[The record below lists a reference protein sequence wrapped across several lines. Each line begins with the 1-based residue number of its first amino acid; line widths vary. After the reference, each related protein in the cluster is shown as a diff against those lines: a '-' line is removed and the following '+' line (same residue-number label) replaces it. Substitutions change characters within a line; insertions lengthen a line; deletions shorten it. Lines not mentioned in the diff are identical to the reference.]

1 MPLPSHAKKKDS
13 RMKGVALVTGA
24 GRGLGR
30 ILAAFL
36 SGQGYDM
43 VITARTLSELQEVS
57 KSLDGIGMR
66 VVAISGDIT
75 DPAHR
80 TRLLQQTR
88 AMGGL
93 ALLVNNASELG
104 EIPRPELASASL
116 DRFRLTLETNLV
128 APIALI
134 QESLLQLE
142 KTRGLVVN
150 ISSDASQGGYE
161 RWGIYGSSKAALDL
175 ASKTLAAELR
185 PRHVSIVS
193 VDPGDMRTRMHQ
205 DAYPGE
211 DISDRPLPE
220 VTLPFW
226 AWLVSQDPARITGMR
241 YQAQG
246 TLWEIPA

>member
-1 MPLPSHAKKKDS
+1 
-13 RMKGVALVTGA
+13 MKGVALVTGA

-30 ILAAFL
+30 ILATFL

-57 KSLDGIGMR
+57 KSLDGTGVR
-66 VVAISGDIT
+66 VVAI
-75 DPAHR
+75 
-80 TRLLQQTR
+80 
-88 AMGGL
+88 
-93 ALLVNNASELG
+93 
-104 EIPRPELASASL
+104 
-116 DRFRLTLETNLV
+116 FRLTLETNLV

>member
-1 MPLPSHAKKKDS
+1 MTSK
-13 RMKGVALVTGA
+13 RVALITGA

-30 ILAAFL
+30 ILALFL
-36 SGQGYDM
+36 AGQGYDL
-43 VITARTLSELQEVS
+43 VVTSRTPNELLEAASSLESTHVRVTA
-57 KSLDGIGMR
+57 IP
-66 VVAISGDIT
+66 GDIT
-75 DPAHR
+75 GASHR
-80 TRLLQQTR
+80 TRLLEQTKG
-88 AMGGL
+88 MGGL
-93 ALLVNNASELG
+93 SLLVNNASDLG
-104 EIPRPELASASL
+104 EIPRPELAGASI

-134 QESLLQLE
+134 QEALPQLE
-142 KTRGLVVN
+142 ETKGMVVN

-161 RWGIYGSSKAALDL
+161 RWGVYGSSKAALDL

-185 PRHVSIVS
+185 PRNVYVVS

-205 DAYPGE
+205 DAFLGE

-226 AWLVSQDPARITGMR
+226 AWLVNQDPARITGMR

-246 TLWEIPA
+246 MLWEVPA

>member
-1 MPLPSHAKKKDS
+1 M
-13 RMKGVALVTGA
+13 RGIALVTGA

-30 ILAAFL
+30 TLATFL

-43 VITARTLSELQEVS
+43 VITARTSSELHDAS
-57 KSLDGIGMR
+57 KSLDGAGVR

-93 ALLVNNASELG
+93 ALLVNNASDLG

-134 QESLLQLE
+134 QESLSQLE
-142 KTRGLVVN
+142 KTRGLAVN
-150 ISSDASQGGYE
+150 ISSDASLGGYE

-193 VDPGDMRTRMHQ
+193 VDPGEMRTRMHQ
-205 DAYPGE
+205 DAFPAE

-226 AWLVSQDPARITGMR
+226 AWLVSQDPTRITGMR

>member
-1 MPLPSHAKKKDS
+1 
-13 RMKGVALVTGA
+13 MKGVALVTGA

-30 ILAAFL
+30 ILATFL
-36 SGQGYDM
+36 AGQGHDL
-43 VITARTLSELQEVS
+43 VITSRTPTELHDVAR
-57 KSLDGIGMR
+57 SLESTG
-66 VVAISGDIT
+66 VKVAPIPGDIT
-75 DPAHR
+75 DPTHR
-80 TRLLQQTR
+80 THLLQTN
-88 AMGGL
+88 AIGGL
-93 ALLVNNASELG
+93 SLLVNNASDLG

-116 DRFRLTLETNLV
+116 QRFRVTLETNLV
-128 APIALI
+128 APLALI
-134 QESLLQLE
+134 QESLPQLE
-142 KTRGLVVN
+142 QTRGLVVN

-175 ASKTLAAELR
+175 ASKTLAAELK
-185 PRHVSIVS
+185 PRHISVVS

-205 DAYPGE
+205 DAFPDE

-226 AWLVSQDPARITGMR
+226 AWLVSQDPERITGMR

>member
-1 MPLPSHAKKKDS
+1 
-13 RMKGVALVTGA
+13 MKRVSLITGA

-30 ILAAFL
+30 ILAMFL
-36 SGQGYDM
+36 AGQGYDI
-43 VITARTLSELQEVS
+43 VITARTGTELHGAGQ
-57 KSLDGIGMR
+57 SLESIGTR
-66 VVAISGDIT
+66 VAAIPGDIT
-75 DPAHR
+75 EPRHR
-80 TRLLQQTR
+80 SHLLQQTR

-93 ALLVNNASELG
+93 SLLVNNASDLG
-104 EIPRPELASASL
+104 ETPRPELAGASL
-116 DRFRLTLETNLV
+116 ERFRTTLETNLV

-134 QESLLQLE
+134 QEALPQLE
-142 KTRGLVVN
+142 QTRGLVVN

-175 ASKTLAAELR
+175 ASKTLSAELK
-185 PRHVSIVS
+185 PRHISVVS

-205 DAYPGE
+205 DAFPGE

-226 AWLVSQDPARITGMR
+226 AWLVGQDPERITGMR

-246 TLWEIPA
+246 TFWEVPA